1 MWTKQILPPE
11 IGDNDPAHNHRA
23 KERRKNPLAKWRR
36 RFPVV
41 SHKGL
46 FLHGLFS
53 LCKVEIGLIAVQCG
67 GKRQFVDAH

>member
-23 KERRKNPLAKWRR
+23 KERRKNPLAKWRS
-36 RFPVV
+36 RFPVA

-46 FLHGLFS
+46 FYTGCFHS
-53 LCKVEIGLIAVQCG
+53 VKS
-67 GKRQFVDAH
+67 KSD